1 MKMITRYLKTDLA
14 IFIALF
20 CIFYATQNIVNLQG
34 AYSFVFAV
42 LTMDGHTAYPA
53 HFGPAI
59 SSPTLIWIS
68 LWIIILMEYLAGLL
82 TLKGAWDMWSA
93 RKLSKT
99 DFNAAKKYVML
110 GAGVAL
116 LVWFGLFSA
125 VGGAYF
131 QMWQTEL
138 GGAALNGAFQFAVL
152 IGVVALFINMPDP
165 EL

>member
-1 MKMITRYLKTDLA
+1 MIPRYLKIDLA
-14 IFIALF
+14 IFMSLF
-20 CIFYATQNIVNLQG
+20 CLFYATQNIVNLQG

-42 LTMDGHTAYPA
+42 LTMEGHTAYPA

-59 SSPTLIWIS
+59 NSPALIWIS
-68 LWIIILMEYLAGLL
+68 LWIIILLEYLAGILA
-82 TLKGAWDMWSA
+82 LKGAWDMWSA
-93 RKLSKT
+93 RKSSGT
-99 DFNAAKKYVML
+99 DFNAAKNFVML

-116 LVWFGLFSA
+116 FVWFGLFSA
-125 VGGAYF
+125 IGGAYF

-152 IGVVALFINMPDP
+152 IGVVALFINMADP